1 MKQKD
6 IALIAVIV
14 FISAIIS
21 FGVSKTFFGSPKA
34 ANKLVEVVA
43 PITADFPQPDSK
55 FFNSSS
61 IDPTKTITIQ
71 KSTTVDP
78 FNSQSSGGN

>member
-14 FISAIIS
+14 FVSAIFSLFIS
-21 FGVSKTFFGSPKA
+21 KAIFGSPAAADTKA
-34 ANKLVEVVA
+34 EIVS
-43 PITADFPQPDSK
+43 PITADFPTPDSTY
-55 FFNSSS
+55 FNNQA

-71 KSTTVDP
+71 QYSTTDP
-78 FNSQSSGGN
+78 FSNTTAAN